1 MFDDSLGTVCDI
13 SEEYILRCPQLEFI
27 NKFRA

>member
-1 MFDDSLGTVCDI
+1 MSDQGIGTVCDI
-13 SEEYILRCPQLEFI
+13 REEYILRCPEPEFI